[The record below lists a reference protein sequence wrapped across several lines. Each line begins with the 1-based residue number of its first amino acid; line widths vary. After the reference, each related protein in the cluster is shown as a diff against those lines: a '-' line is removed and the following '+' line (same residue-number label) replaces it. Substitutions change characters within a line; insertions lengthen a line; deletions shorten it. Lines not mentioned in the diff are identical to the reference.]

1 MELSNVQNE
10 IFKSTDNL
18 IVTAGAGSGKTRVL
32 VEKYVKVF
40 EENPDLR
47 MDQVVAI
54 TFTEKAAREM
64 KDRITKKID
73 ENISFGKEVDL
84 YMRIKRELPFAR
96 ISTIH
101 AFCSRIIRES
111 ALYANVDPDFNVVSG
126 LASSRRIS
134 KLVESYMVNNVREMK
149 KLFEIDPTIA
159 FSDLREWFEDA
170 IIKRTSDDIL
180 PVKINDDLKEI
191 FLDHAKNLIEE
202 YEKMAKEEST
212 LDFEDLLI
220 MTKDLLS
227 NDSELRHRYSDY
239 FRYIF
244 VDEFQDTNKIQSEI
258 IELLR
263 SDLNRVWYI
272 GDPKQSIYAFRGAD
286 VGVFLDITE
295 RSQDKNI
302 SVKEMNENHRS
313 KPNLVKFYNRFF
325 SKVFNGRIR
334 YSDQISQQNDEEKRV
349 ILLDNPGS
357 EKAYP
362 ARMIEAK
369 SIAGMIGEF
378 TSKGHALSDITILLR
393 SMGDVWAIENE
404 LVENKIPYH
413 VIGGKAF
420 FSRKEVLALDNL
432 MAVILDP
439 YDVSTMT
446 GLLMSPFFDLTID
459 EILEL
464 KRKDKF
470 IYDALK
476 IDYPQIH
483 DLIEK
488 LVQIK
493 NTVDASK
500 IIKMAINETRYLGKI
515 ALQKD
520 GDKSIANVMKF
531 IETLDSFDLPSWDI
545 NGIHKIMEKGLGENE
560 EEASA
565 LSEEENVVKIM
576 TVHKSKGL
584 EFPIVIMAQ
593 MSKKPKDDG
602 ETEKEMEEEKRL
614 LYVGM
619 TRAEEYLVLSK
630 ENVFGNKHGE
640 STWMEI
646 LSDFGFISS
655 IRWSIPAGMEDIVEI
670 KLSSPK
676 KWDNEIVSP
685 FTFDESYLVVPD
697 VKIEKQ
703 IYNVTELFEKESS
716 ASSKMTVYGNIAH
729 EIFEQVGLQKLK
741 DVLKR
746 PLFSVYPSKMVEEV
760 KKTISKFVDDPLVTE
775 IENSKNAISEL
786 AIEIGIPEI
795 GIQIIGKIDKVT
807 DERIIDFKYSYYSEE
822 KLKDYEFQV
831 KIYMM
836 AYHKLT
842 GIKKSGVIFFLKD
855 GKKISVDYPDESKLM
870 AEIKTK
876 RDSR

>member
-10 IFKSTDNL
+10 IFRSTDNL

-73 ENISFGKEVDL
+73 ESISIGKAVDL
-84 YMRIKRELPFAR
+84 YLKIKRELPFAR

-111 ALYANVDPDFNVVSG
+111 ALYANIDPDFNVVSG

-134 KLVESYMVNNVREMK
+134 KLVESYMVNNVKEMK

-170 IIKRTSDDIL
+170 IIKRTSNDIM

-191 FLDHAKNLIEE
+191 FLDHAKKLIEE
-202 YEKMAKEEST
+202 YEKIAKEEST

-220 MTKDLLS
+220 MTKALLS
-227 NDSELRHRYSDY
+227 DDSELRNRYSDY

-244 VDEFQDTNKIQSEI
+244 VDEFQDTNKTQSEI

-325 SKVFNGRIR
+325 SKVFNGRIK
-334 YSDQISQQNDEEKRV
+334 YSDQISQQSDEEKRV
-349 ILLDNPGS
+349 ILLDNFGS

-369 SIAGMIGEF
+369 SIAGMINEF

-404 LVENKIPYH
+404 LVEDKIPYH

-439 YDVSTMT
+439 YDVSAMT

-470 IYDALK
+470 IYDTLK

-488 LVQIK
+488 LVWIK

-593 MSKKPKDDG
+593 MSKKPKDDK
-602 ETEKEMEEEKRL
+602 ETEEEMEEEKRL

-640 STWMEI
+640 STWMET

-655 IRWSIPAGMEDIVEI
+655 GRWSVPDGMDDIVEI
-670 KLSSPK
+670 KQSSPK

-685 FTFDESYLVVPD
+685 FTFDESYLIVPD
-697 VKIEKQ
+697 VEVEKQ
-703 IYNVTELFEKESS
+703 IYNVTELFEKKSS
-716 ASSKMTVYGNIAH
+716 ASSKTTVYGNIAH
-729 EIFEQVGLQKLK
+729 EIFEQVGIRKLK
-741 DVLKR
+741 EVLKR
-746 PLFSVYPSKMVEEV
+746 PLFSVYPFEMAEDV

-775 IENSKNAISEL
+775 IENSKNVISEL

-795 GIQIIGKIDKVT
+795 GIQMIGKIDKVT
-807 DERIIDFKYSYYSEE
+807 DEKIIDFKYSYYSEE

-836 AYHKLT
+836 AYRKLT

-855 GKKISVDYPDESKLM
+855 GKKISIDYPDESELIS
-870 AEIKTK
+870 AIKTK